1 MEVVSRKKYADE
13 IEAWIGKGLVVVL
26 TGQRRVG
33 KSCLL
38 KDFIQRHE
46 NDIESNLIYIDKEKK
61 NFNFIKTDEQLN
73 DYIDSQLLS
82 DKHNYILIDEVQNI
96 LRWERSIRSYIT
108 EENIDIIITG
118 SNSQMLSGEL
128 STLIGGRYKE
138 VYIQSLT
145 YKEFLE
151 FHKLIDSDDSL
162 MKFIN
167 YGGLP
172 GLKMIGLDDDDMVN
186 DYFKSVYSTVV
197 LKDIIERHQIRNV
210 SFLNRLI
217 TFIADTI
224 GKPNSATSISKYMKS
239 QNLGVTSNLVLDYIR
254 YLNDAFIINDVKR
267 FDIHGKKILESN
279 GKSYFGDIGLRNYC
293 IGGERENDIEKII
306 ENIVYL
312 QLVYDGY
319 EVKIGHLQA
328 GEIDFVCTKK
338 NSRAYIQVSYIIANE
353 ETRRREFGQLRKIE
367 DHYPKYVISVTPFVR
382 ESVDNGI
389 RHLGLRHFLMNGL

>member
-1 MEVVSRKKYADE
+1 M
-13 IEAWIGKGLVVVL
+13 L

-38 KDFIQRHE
+38 KDFINRHE
-46 NDIESNLIYIDKEKK
+46 TDGDANLIYIDKEKK
-61 NFNFIKTDEQLN
+61 NFNFIKTDEILN
-73 DYIDSQLLS
+73 EYIDSRL
-82 DKHNYILIDEVQNI
+82 DANRHNYILIDEIQNI
-96 LRWERSIRSYIT
+96 EGWERSVRSYIT
-108 EENIDIIITG
+108 EESIDIIVTG
-118 SNSQMLSGEL
+118 SNSRMLSGEL

-138 VYIQSLT
+138 IYIQSLI

-151 FHKLIDSDDSL
+151 FHQLDDSDDSL

-172 GLKMIGLDDDDMVN
+172 GLKKIGLEEDMAN

-197 LKDIIERHQIRNV
+197 LKDIIEHHQIRNV
-210 SFLNRLI
+210 PFLNSLI

-239 QNLGVTSNLVLDYIR
+239 QNLGVTSNLVLDYVS
-254 YLNDAFIINDVKR
+254 YLNEAFIVNEVKR
-267 FDIHGKKILESN
+267 FDIHGKKLLENNS
-279 GKSYFGDIGLRNYC
+279 KSYFGDVGLRNYC

-312 QLVYDGY
+312 QLLYDGY
-319 EVKIGHLQA
+319 DIKVGCLQT

-338 NSRAYIQVSYIIANE
+338 NNRVYIQVSYIISND
-353 ETRRREFGQLRKIE
+353 ETRKREFGQLEKIM
-367 DHYPKYVISVTPFVR
+367 DQYPKYVISATPLVK
-382 ESVDNGI
+382 ESDYRGI
-389 RHLGLRHFLMNGL
+389 KHIGLRHFLMNGI

>member
-96 LRWERSIRSYIT
+96 LRWERSIISYIT

-312 QLVYDGY
+312 QLIYDGY

-382 ESVDNGI
+382 ESDDNGI

>member
-128 STLIGGRYKE
+128 STLIGGRYKDI
-138 VYIQSLT
+138 YIQSLT

-293 IGGERENDIEKII
+293 IGGERENDVEKII

-312 QLVYDGY
+312 QLIYDGY

-382 ESVDNGI
+382 ESDDNGI
-389 RHLGLRHFLMNGL
+389 KHLGLRHFLMNGL

>member
-96 LRWERSIRSYIT
+96 LRWERSVRSYIT

-306 ENIVYL
+306 ENIVFL

-382 ESVDNGI
+382 ESDDNGI

>member
-1 MEVVSRKKYADE
+1 MEVISRKKYADE
-13 IEAWIGKGLVVVL
+13 IDAWIGKGLVVVL

-61 NFNFIKTDEQLN
+61 NFNFIITDNQLN
-73 DYIDSQLLS
+73 DYIDSQLQS

-96 LRWERSIRSYIT
+96 LRWERSVRSYIT

-224 GKPNSATSISKYMKS
+224 GKPNSATSISKYMK
-239 QNLGVTSNLVLDYIR
+239 
-254 YLNDAFIINDVKR
+254 
-267 FDIHGKKILESN
+267 
-279 GKSYFGDIGLRNYC
+279 
-293 IGGERENDIEKII
+293 
-306 ENIVYL
+306 
-312 QLVYDGY
+312 
-319 EVKIGHLQA
+319 
-328 GEIDFVCTKK
+328 
-338 NSRAYIQVSYIIANE
+338 
-353 ETRRREFGQLRKIE
+353 
-367 DHYPKYVISVTPFVR
+367 
-382 ESVDNGI
+382 
-389 RHLGLRHFLMNGL
+389 

>member
-1 MEVVSRKKYADE
+1 MEVISRKKYADE

-312 QLVYDGY
+312 QLIYDGY

-382 ESVDNGI
+382 ESDDNGI

>member
-1 MEVVSRKKYADE
+1 MEVISRKKYADE
-13 IEAWIGKGLVVVL
+13 IDAWIGKGLVVVL

-46 NDIESNLIYIDKEKK
+46 NEIESHLIYIDKEKK
-61 NFNFIKTDEQLN
+61 NFNFIITDNQLN
-73 DYIDSQLLS
+73 DYIDSQLQS

-96 LRWERSIRSYIT
+96 LRWERSVRSYIT

-128 STLIGGRYKE
+128 STLIGGRYKDI
-138 VYIQSLT
+138 YIQSLT

-151 FHKLIDSDDSL
+151 FHKLADSDDSL

-279 GKSYFGDIGLRNYC
+279 GKNYFGDIGLRNYC

-338 NSRAYIQVSYIIANE
+338 NSRVYIQVSYIIANE

-382 ESVDNGI
+382 ESDDNGI
-389 RHLGLRHFLMNGL
+389 KHLGLRHFLMNGL

>member
-1 MEVVSRKKYADE
+1 MEVISRKKYADE
-13 IEAWIGKGLVVVL
+13 IEAWVGKGLVVVL

-312 QLVYDGY
+312 QLIYDGY

-382 ESVDNGI
+382 ESDDNGI

>member
-1 MEVVSRKKYADE
+1 MEVISRKKYADE

-96 LRWERSIRSYIT
+96 LRWERSVRSYIT

-128 STLIGGRYKE
+128 CTLIGGRYKE

-312 QLVYDGY
+312 QLIYDGY

-382 ESVDNGI
+382 ESDDNGI

>member
-96 LRWERSIRSYIT
+96 LRWERSVRSYIT

-197 LKDIIERHQIRNV
+197 LKDIIECHQIRNV

-254 YLNDAFIINDVKR
+254 YLNDAFIISDVKR

-312 QLVYDGY
+312 QLIYDGY

-382 ESVDNGI
+382 ESDDNGI

>member
-1 MEVVSRKKYADE
+1 MEVISRKKYADE
-13 IEAWIGKGLVVVL
+13 IDAWIGKGLVVVL

-46 NDIESNLIYIDKEKK
+46 NDIESHLIYIDKEKK
-61 NFNFIKTDEQLN
+61 NFNFIKNDEQLN
-73 DYIDSQLLS
+73 DYIDSQLQS

-96 LRWERSIRSYIT
+96 LRWERSVRSYIT

-128 STLIGGRYKE
+128 STLIGGRYKDI
-138 VYIQSLT
+138 YIQSLT

-151 FHKLIDSDDSL
+151 FHKLADSDDSL

-172 GLKMIGLDDDDMVN
+172 GLKMIGLDEDDMVN

-239 QNLGVTSNLVLDYIR
+239 QNLEVTSNLVLDYIR

-338 NSRAYIQVSYIIANE
+338 NSRVYIQVSYIIANE
-353 ETRRREFGQLRKIE
+353 ETRRREFGQLTKIE

-382 ESVDNGI
+382 ESDNNGI
-389 RHLGLRHFLMNGL
+389 KHLGLRHFLMNGL

>member
-61 NFNFIKTDEQLN
+61 NVNFIKTDEQLN

-382 ESVDNGI
+382 ESDDNGI

>member
-210 SFLNRLI
+210 SFLNRLL

-239 QNLGVTSNLVLDYIR
+239 QHLGVTSNLVLDYIR

-312 QLVYDGY
+312 QLIYDGY

-382 ESVDNGI
+382 ESDDNGI

>member
-312 QLVYDGY
+312 QLIYDGY

-382 ESVDNGI
+382 ESDDNGI

>member
-306 ENIVYL
+306 DNIVYL
-312 QLVYDGY
+312 QLIYDGY

-382 ESVDNGI
+382 ESDDNGI

>member
-108 EENIDIIITG
+108 EENLDIIITG

-312 QLVYDGY
+312 QLIYDGY

-382 ESVDNGI
+382 ESDDNGI

>member
-1 MEVVSRKKYADE
+1 MEVVLRKKYADE

-108 EENIDIIITG
+108 EENIDIIITE

-312 QLVYDGY
+312 QLIYDGY

-382 ESVDNGI
+382 ESDDNGI

>member
-145 YKEFLE
+145 YKEFLD

-254 YLNDAFIINDVKR
+254 YLNNAFIINDVKR

-382 ESVDNGI
+382 ESDDNGI

>member
-293 IGGERENDIEKII
+293 IGGEREKDIEKII

-312 QLVYDGY
+312 QLIYDGY

-382 ESVDNGI
+382 ESDDNGI

>member
-312 QLVYDGY
+312 QLIYDGY

-367 DHYPKYVISVTPFVR
+367 DNYPKYVISVTPFVR
-382 ESVDNGI
+382 ESDDNGI

>member
-382 ESVDNGI
+382 ESDDNGI

>member
-1 MEVVSRKKYADE
+1 MEVVSRKKYVDE

-312 QLVYDGY
+312 QLIYDGY

-382 ESVDNGI
+382 ESDDNGI